1 MQWSVAESV
10 LQQGG
15 ERRRERKSH
24 VSGFVAEIFSRI
36 NIDCSCDCSEQHF
49 LFINVP
55 RRLFSVPAQE
65 KEKKRE
71 RKRKR
76 ERERGM
82 DSAPSSSRAANRSV
96 TSRTYNPSAL
106 ISNRIGNTKSDR
118 TTVFPDLSSLSE
130 ALNFPK
136 PLAGLMTADGVPK
149 SGD

>member
-1 MQWSVAESV
+1 MSLEGSFSF
-10 LQQGG
+10 LYK
-15 ERRRERKSH
+15 RRKRRE
-24 VSGFVAEIFSRI
+24 
-36 NIDCSCDCSEQHF
+36 
-49 LFINVP
+49 
-55 RRLFSVPAQE
+55 
-65 KEKKRE
+65 KERE
-71 RKRKR
+71 RER
-76 ERERGM
+76 EREKERGM

-136 PLAGLMTADGVPK
+136 PLAGLATADGVPK